1 MKKFGKVSVLASIVF
16 GVLLAAC
23 STEEP
28 SIVCGRDWNPG
39 SQVVADTTS
48 EFDLAEQMIVQF
60 RYGKG
65 FDFPKVKIAFYAGT
79 AANKGKE
86 IWSHEARVS
95 EKMNAYT
102 LQGKSKHGGLMTARE
117 LTRQKQPT
125 QILVEVGDGERVIV
139 TKEITLVKNK

>member
-1 MKKFGKVSVLASIVF
+1 MKKFSKI
-16 GVLLAAC
+16 VLLAAVAFGSLFTAC

-48 EFDLAEQMIVQF
+48 EFDLADQMIVQF

-65 FDFPKVKIAFYAGT
+65 FDFPKLEIVFYEGT
-79 AANKGKE
+79 AANKGKK
-86 IWSHEARVS
+86 IWSHEANVS
-95 EKMNAYT
+95 DKMNVYT

-117 LTRQKQPT
+117 LSRQKQPGSVV
-125 QILVEVGDGERVIV
+125 VEFSTDGRIIAQ
-139 TKEITLVKNK
+139 KEITLVKNR